1 LSDSD
6 LIIFHLLLLILTK
19 IAKEAI
25 SVLPISIALGVAGQL
40 LYGLAVIM
48 LGKKDLILQEM
59 RSIGFSHNDRYLK
72 PLDTSSQFK

>member
-48 LGKKDLILQEM
+48 LGKKGSYIAGDVQHWFQ
-59 RSIGFSHNDRYLK
+59 S
-72 PLDTSSQFK
+72 